1 MITDNK
7 IGLKVKNRS
16 YRYDINRPRPRQK
29 LSRSFMKKLSN
40 TEAELKKSVACKKKA
55 YSVFFICKKAVNVLK
70 NILILRSNKCSKFW
84 FY

>member
-1 MITDNK
+1 MK

-40 TEAELKKSVACKKKA
+40 TEAELKKGVACKKKRIVYFLFA
-55 YSVFFICKKAVNVLK
+55 K
-70 NILILRSNKCSKFW
+70 RR
-84 FY
+84 